1 MPELIV
7 LIPTL
12 PKPSLSKL
20 LVSLQPQKHLI
31 KEIIVSMD
39 GTSPAKARNAL
50 FKKAQN
56 FAPFDAVLFL
66 DDDVI
71 VAPDFIEKGLRG
83 LFSEDE
89 HFDYGQS
96 RVIGNQENSPE
107 KFIGTAM
114 WMKRE
119 TFMILGG
126 FDEDYPFF
134 NEDIDFH
141 ICAQKKKMRCGFF
154 ADSVCWHHGRGAY
167 EKLVEGNRL
176 LELKHPKEYLPLK
189 KELR

>member
-7 LIPTL
+7 LVPTL
-12 PKPSLSKL
+12 PKPCLSKL
-20 LVSLQPQKHLI
+20 LESLKPQMHLI
-31 KEIIVSMD
+31 KELIVSMD

-66 DDDVI
+66 DDDV
-71 VAPDFIEKGLRG
+71 VCAPDFIEKGLKN
-83 LFSEDE
+83 LFSEYQKI
-89 HFDYGQS
+89 DYGQS
-96 RVIGNQENSPE
+96 RVIGNQENSPL

-114 WMKRE
+114 WIKRE
-119 TFMILGG
+119 TFMMLGG

-141 ICAQKKKMRCGFF
+141 ICAQNKKMRCGFF
-154 ADSVCWHHGRGAY
+154 SDSVCWHHGLGGY
-167 EKLVEGNRL
+167 EKLVAGNEL
-176 LELKHPKEYLPLK
+176 LKIKHPKEYLMLK